1 MREHERL
8 EAQLQ
13 AHLLAVIGGEF
24 AEAAAR
30 LADWRT
36 ALSAHIAV
44 EERELLPHLP
54 LEARWAAR
62 VYLQEHERIA
72 LLADE
77 YATRLAQVLADP
89 PADEL
94 TRRRAALWLIDA
106 AHALRHVLDHH
117 HRREH
122 QALALELE
130 LPQAL
135 QARVWGAV
143 IRPAP

>member
-62 VYLQEHERIA
+62 VYLQEHER
-72 LLADE
+72 LA
-77 YATRLAQVLADP
+77 AA
-89 PADEL
+89 
-94 TRRRAALWLIDA
+94 RASQSAGVAETVED
-106 AHALRHVLDHH
+106 
-117 HRREH
+117 
-122 QALALELE
+122 
-130 LPQAL
+130 
-135 QARVWGAV
+135 
-143 IRPAP
+143 